1 MGMGW
6 FHRAAATDNA
16 YKRGSLVQI
25 LCFPCC
31 KHSIKNYICNNLCKI
46 FLFKLSTFS
55 QNRTFTNKLCGM
67 KVYAVIVEPEYWD
80 EDLVYEIIGIYQN
93 EEDAN
98 DKLADIM
105 QEIEAYAKTYIGSTG
120 NEEEDEKNWRIYND
134 NFPHKI
140 GNQRVDVCYVKE
152 FDLL

>member
-1 MGMGW
+1 
-6 FHRAAATDNA
+6 
-16 YKRGSLVQI
+16 
-25 LCFPCC
+25 
-31 KHSIKNYICNNLCKI
+31 
-46 FLFKLSTFS
+46 
-55 QNRTFTNKLCGM
+55 M

-80 EDLVYEIIGIYQN
+80 NDLVYEIIGIYQN

-120 NEEEDEKNWRIYND
+120 NEEEHEKNWRLYKA

-140 GNQRVDVCYVKE
+140 GNQMVDVCYVKE